1 MKNESADEM
10 WAELKA
16 SKPKLF
22 FMIFL
27 VVVGGYAFIVD
38 GVSIPGIGPERIPHS
53 YDDIMKEVYLSK
65 LTSAQKEA
73 KKSEF
78 KGKTVSWQATVID
91 VQPGRRGNTVQL
103 TDGDKRMLTDY
114 YLEGV
119 SDGDS
124 MHLRQD
130 DVIRFSGKIDRIVDG
145 MMTGYVY
152 LKDAKIE

>member
-16 SKPKLF
+16 SKPKLI

-27 VVVGGYAFIVD
+27 VVVGGYALIVD
-38 GVSIPGIGPERIPHS
+38 GVSIPGTGPERIPHS
-53 YDDIMKEVYLSK
+53 YDDIMKEIYLSK

-78 KGKTVSWQATVID
+78 EGKTVSWQATVID
-91 VQPGRRGNTVQL
+91 VQPGRWGNTIQMS
-103 TDGDKRMLTDY
+103 DGDERMLTDY

-119 SDGDS
+119 PDSDS
-124 MHLRQD
+124 IHLSGG
-130 DVIRFSGKIDRIVDG
+130 DVIRFSAKIDRI
-145 MMTGYVY
+145 
-152 LKDAKIE
+152 